1 MNIIA
6 SSKQWNK
13 TLPETLHAATGQR
26 FDLIRS
32 PDALTLG
39 HLKTLKPRYIFFP
52 HWSHLIPAEVFENY
66 ECVIF
71 HMTDLPFGRGGSP
84 LQNLIARGIYETQI
98 SALKCVQDVDAGPVY
113 FKRPLSLLG
122 AAEEIYLRASDIIEK
137 MIVEIIETNPTPVAQ
152 TGEPTFFKRRRPE
165 QGNMRDA
172 KSLDQAFDLIRMLDA
187 DGYPNAFINVGRWR
201 LEFTRASRKA
211 DSLTADV
218 KITLLDQ
225 NEEKSK

>member
-39 HLKTLKPRYIFFP
+39 HLKPLKPRYIFFP
-52 HWSHLIPAEVFENY
+52 HWSHLIPAEVFEHF

-84 LQNLIARGIYETQI
+84 LQNLIARGIYGTQI
-98 SALKCVQDVDAGPVY
+98 TALKCVQDLDAGPIY
-113 FKRPLSLLG
+113 FKRPLSLHG
-122 AAEEIYLRASDIIEK
+122 AAEEIYLRASGIIEK

-165 QGNMRDA
+165 QSNMRDA
-172 KSLDQAFDLIRMLDA
+172 QSLDQAFDLIRMLDA

-211 DSLTADV
+211 DSLMADV